1 MRRSWCCALVLV
13 ASLAACGTTNDRYR
27 ALDNAEVSKAFL
39 ETNTTTTTVP
49 VFRPPQTTTTSTVAP
64 STTTTIPTETV
75 IIYFVTDDG
84 KLRGVKRVHPVG
96 SSRDVIIAD
105 LRAAPT
111 PADGPGLRTLV
122 DNQNVKSVDFTGAVP
137 VIDLSP
143 VVNLPG
149 VTDEER
155 FQIAGQIAATLTKL
169 PNVWQVSFTVEGK
182 PWKTALPDGQVASRL
197 VSGADFASLFAP

>member
-1 MRRSWCCALVLV
+1 MHRSLLGALVLV

-27 ALDNAEVSKAFL
+27 SLDNAEVSKAFL

-49 VFRPPQTTTTSTVAP
+49 VFRPPPATTTTTLAP
-64 STTTTIPTETV
+64 ATTTTVPTESV

-96 SSRDVIIAD
+96 YDRDVIIAD

-111 PADGPGLRTLV
+111 PADGPGLRTV
-122 DNQNVKSVDFTGAVP
+122 IDTQNVKSVDFTAPVP
-137 VIDLSP
+137 VVDLSP
-143 VVNLPG
+143 LVKLSLVPNEQR
-149 VTDEER
+149 V
-155 FQIAGQIAATLTKL
+155 QIAGQIAATLTKL

-182 PWKTALPDGQVASRL
+182 PWPTPLPDGQLVDRP
-197 VSGADFASLFAP
+197 VSGADFASLFAQ